1 MADGLMVALDAT
13 VKQNPN
19 LDLAQEVFRYS
30 VLSAQEREAEAGLAL
45 KQKLLGTIES
55 DNMLPYYNSLCER
68 FGWTPDE
75 SLRDRMR

>member
-30 VLSAQEREAEAGLAL
+30 LLSAQEREAEPGLAL
-45 KQKLLGTIES
+45 KHKLLETIGS
-55 DNMLPYYNSLCER
+55 DNMLPYYNSLCEQ
-68 FGWTPDE
+68 FGWAPDE
-75 SLRDRMR
+75 ALREKMR